1 MVLLFDV
8 LQVDALNDHGVFF
21 GVQAG
26 IDTEPANLR
35 TIFFFWCHGQPLTIE
50 QVLAPMHE
58 DGVERCILVTVSCT
72 TIAQFRNRS
81 VQASRLGLKR

>member
-35 TIFFFWCHGQPLTIE
+35 SLFLF
-50 QVLAPMHE
+50 
-58 DGVERCILVTVSCT
+58 LVPWPT
-72 TIAQFRNRS
+72 THHRTSAGPH
-81 VQASRLGLKR
+81 A